1 MESVRGIVRYMR
13 RRLIT
18 MAVDVDVDV
27 EVDSEWPSEAA
38 EETVNVTD
46 GEIETMVM
54 NEAELCL
61 MVSMRLISVDRSQV
75 RNGISLVQMDV
86 LMLIMS
92 ENELLVATELAV
104 DEVVLMGE
112 LEAVLVANEEVE
124 LGE

>member
-13 RRLIT
+13 RQLIT
-18 MAVDVDVDV
+18 MAVDVDV
-27 EVDSEWPSEAA
+27 EVDSEWPSKAA

-54 NEAELCL
+54 NKEEVCL
-61 MVSMRLISVDRSQV
+61 MVLMQLISVGCSQV

-92 ENELLVATELAV
+92 ENELLDATELAV

-112 LEAVLVANEEVE
+112 LEAVPVANEEVE